1 VFNKKICTK
10 LLIVYVY
17 FQPNS
22 CNTHT
27 DREWAQGTFLRQP
40 RKVPP
45 AHVQRVYQKD
55 WKFVFQCALKEYCN
69 YSLFSTCIESSQY
82 LLRNDRYCK
91 AVEGLNI
98 FEKLL

>member
-1 VFNKKICTK
+1 MRRKFGFNKKVRKK

-27 DREWAQGTFLRQP
+27 EYEWAQGTLLRQW

-45 AHVQRVYQKD
+45 AHPQRVHLQITIDYDFGWHVSHQ
-55 WKFVFQCALKEYCN
+55 VFSAEVPEIRPIV
-69 YSLFSTCIESSQY
+69 SET
-82 LLRNDRYCK
+82 
-91 AVEGLNI
+91 
-98 FEKLL
+98 